1 MALDV
6 KKLEEEILQEY
17 LADDNNRPWIIGFS
31 GGKDSTMLLQLVWN
45 TIRKNVPPEARTLG
59 GRPIYIICNNT
70 LVENPKILEFVRRTI
85 KNIRKAAVREQMPVT
100 IHETTPK
107 LEDSFWVNLIGKGYP
122 APNNMFRWCTER
134 LKISPTTRFI
144 LDKINQHG
152 EVIILLGTRSD
163 ESANRARSIKKYEVA
178 GTRLRKHTLPNA
190 YVFNPIKD
198 VLTTEVWAY
207 LLQSPSPWN
216 GTNKELIT
224 LYNNSSGG
232 DCPLVTDISSPSC
245 GNSRFGCWVCTV
257 VKRDRSMEAL
267 IENGEDWMQPMME
280 IRDYLAATINR
291 EDENFDVTKYRMPV
305 RRNLADGPGPYWPEV
320 RKLILEKVLRAQKI
334 IQQEQKGVELIS
346 YQELVA
352 IQVIWHRDFI
362 FDHSV
367 AAIYNEVFGKQ
378 IKIDAETGA
387 LHREKEILRECCSSE
402 DNFQLIN
409 NLLKAQRNKILLVN
423 KKGLQN
429 DIENILEEQLY
440 PTFTDVYKQ
449 DRTK

>member
-6 KKLEEEILQEY
+6 KQLEKEILEEY

-45 TIRKNVPPEARTLG
+45 TIKKHIPPEARSLT
-59 GRPIYIICNNT
+59 GRPIHIVCNNT

-85 KNIRKAAVREQMPVT
+85 KNIRKAAVRDQMPITVQ
-100 IHETTPK
+100 ETTPK

-144 LDKINQHG
+144 TSKINQHG

-163 ESANRARSIKKYEVA
+163 ESSNRARSIKKYEVE

-198 VLTTEVWAY
+198 VLTKEVWTY
-207 LLQSPSPWN
+207 LLQAPSPWN

-232 DCPLVTDISSPSC
+232 DCPLVTDISTPSC

-257 VKRDRSMEAL
+257 VKKDKSMEAL
-267 IENGEDWMQPMME
+267 IGNGEDWMEPMME
-280 IRDYLAATINR
+280 IRDFLASTINR
-291 EDENFDVTKYRMPV
+291 EDENYNVEKYRMPV
-305 RRNLADGPGPYWPEV
+305 RRNFADGPGPYWPDV
-320 RKLILEKVLRAQKI
+320 RKHILEMVLRAQKI
-334 IQQEQKGVELIS
+334 IQQEQKDVELIT

-367 AAIYNEVFGKQ
+367 AAIYNEIFDRQ
-378 IKIDAETGA
+378 IQIEAETDS
-387 LHREKEILRECCSSE
+387 LRREKEILKECCSTDSE
-402 DNFQLIN
+402 FHLIN
-409 NLLKAQRNKILLVN
+409 NMLKAQRNKILLVN

-429 DIENILEEQLY
+429 DIENILEEHLY
-440 PTFTDVYKQ
+440 PTFTHVYKR
-449 DRTK
+449 DNS